1 MTGWTHVGR
10 SGTTRGAPF
19 EFQKQLAA
27 RLVAVGLPR
36 PTANR
41 VADWV
46 GDAAECRRAHKLID
60 AAVDA
65 GAPVLVPLAV
75 QHGID
80 PARFESLL
88 RAAGATD
95 GRKLAPGAIEAVR
108 RTLHLPPTPARAW
121 PCTYLQ
127 KDRDHERT

>member
-1 MTGWTHVGR
+1 M
-10 SGTTRGAPF
+10 SGDCTPALARNSATRGEPF
-19 EFQKQLAA
+19 QFQKQLAA

-36 PTANR
+36 PTAHR

-46 GDAAECRRAHKLID
+46 EDAAECRRAHQLID

-75 QHGID
+75 QHGIE
-80 PARFESLL
+80 PARFASLL

-95 GRKLAPGAIEAVR
+95 GRKLAPGAIDALRHTLYVR
-108 RTLHLPPTPARAW
+108 PKPRGPW
-121 PCTYLQ
+121 PSPYLTGA
-127 KDRDHERT
+127 RDHG